1 MLEDVDRP
9 VQFGDIL
16 FNGYELLRDVE
27 IEVFSA
33 RDSEKLATAWLS
45 VYPKILRVTRPEVS
59 GGTGR

>member
-27 IEVFSA
+27 IEVFGA
-33 RDSEKLATAWLS
+33 RDSEK
-45 VYPKILRVTRPEVS
+45 RPPH
-59 GGTGR
+59 G